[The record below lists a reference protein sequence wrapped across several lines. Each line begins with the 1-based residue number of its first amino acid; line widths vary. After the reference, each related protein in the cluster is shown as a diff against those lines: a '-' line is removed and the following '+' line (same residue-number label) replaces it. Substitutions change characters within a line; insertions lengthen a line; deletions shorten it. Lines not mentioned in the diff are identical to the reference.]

1 MAENF
6 RQEVLA
12 LNRIKYIC
20 ATTFRMLTLVAA
32 VSILSF
38 ILVSASPV
46 DPITAYVGT
55 ESTMSEAAKM
65 EVASHWG
72 LDQPPVERF
81 LIWAKNTIQGDLGD
95 SITYNMPVGTVI
107 LERFQ
112 YSLALILTAWA
123 LSGIL
128 GFAAGI
134 AAALRQ
140 GSFLDKGIKTFCLI
154 LQSAPVFWFGLLMLT
169 FFSVMLGWFP
179 LGQAVPMDK
188 LAEDVTL
195 WDRIYHMIL
204 PAVTLSILGISKITL
219 YTRQKLIEIMN
230 SDYILF
236 ARARGETTKQLVLRH
251 GIRNIAMPAI
261 TLQFASFSE
270 LFGGI
275 ALAETVFSY
284 PGLGSATTA
293 AALNGDAPLLI
304 GIAMFSALFVF
315 AGNFIANLLYGIV
328 DPRLKEGG
336 YRA

>member
-1 MAENF
+1 M
-6 RQEVLA
+6 
-12 LNRIKYIC
+12 NRLKYIC
-20 ATTFRMLTLVAA
+20 STTIRMLTLVIA
-32 VSILSF
+32 VCILSF

-46 DPITAYVGT
+46 DPLQAYVGA
-55 ESTMSEAAKM
+55 ESTMSEEARE
-65 EVASHWG
+65 EVAEYWG
-72 LDQPPVERF
+72 LNDPPVERF
-81 LIWAKNTIQGDLGD
+81 LTWANNTLHGDLGT
-95 SITYNMPVGTVI
+95 SITYNMPVAQVI
-107 LERFQ
+107 SERFV
-112 YSLALILTAWA
+112 YSLALILAAWV
-123 LSGIL
+123 LSGVI

-134 AAALRQ
+134 LAAVRR
-140 GSFLDKGIKTFCLI
+140 GGIFDKCVKTFCLI

-169 FFSVMLGWFP
+169 VFSVILGWFP
-179 LGQAVPMDK
+179 TGQAAPVNK
-188 LAEDVTL
+188 LAEDVTI

-230 SDYILF
+230 SDYMLF
-236 ARARGETTKQLVLRH
+236 ARARGESTGQLVARH
-251 GIRNIAMPAI
+251 GLRKIAMPAI

-284 PGLGSATTA
+284 PGLGSAVTA
-293 AALNGDAPLLI
+293 AATNGDAPLLI

-315 AGNFIANLLYGIV
+315 AGNFIANVLYGIV

>member
-1 MAENF
+1 M
-6 RQEVLA
+6 
-12 LNRIKYIC
+12 NRLKYIC
-20 ATTFRMLTLVAA
+20 STTIRMLTLVIA
-32 VSILSF
+32 VCILSF

-46 DPITAYVGT
+46 DPLQAYVGA
-55 ESTMSEAAKM
+55 ESTMSEEARE
-65 EVASHWG
+65 EVAEYWG
-72 LDQPPVERF
+72 LNDPPVERF
-81 LIWAKNTIQGDLGD
+81 LTWANNTLHGDLGT
-95 SITYNMPVGTVI
+95 SITYNLPVAQVI
-107 LERFQ
+107 SERFV
-112 YSLALILTAWA
+112 YSLALILAAWV
-123 LSGIL
+123 LSGVI

-134 AAALRQ
+134 LAAVRR
-140 GSFLDKGIKTFCLI
+140 GGIFDKCVKTFCLI

-169 FFSVMLGWFP
+169 VFSVILGWFP
-179 LGQAVPMDK
+179 TGQAAPVNK
-188 LAEDVTL
+188 LAEDVTI

-230 SDYILF
+230 SDYMLF
-236 ARARGETTKQLVLRH
+236 ARARGESTGQLVARH
-251 GIRNIAMPAI
+251 GLRNIAMPAI

-284 PGLGSATTA
+284 PGLGSAVTA
-293 AALNGDAPLLI
+293 AATNGDAPLLI

-315 AGNFIANLLYGIV
+315 AGNFIANVLYGIV

>member
-1 MAENF
+1 M
-6 RQEVLA
+6 
-12 LNRIKYIC
+12 NRLKYIC
-20 ATTFRMLTLVAA
+20 STTIRMLTLVIA
-32 VSILSF
+32 VCILSF

-46 DPITAYVGT
+46 DPLQAYVGA
-55 ESTMSEAAKM
+55 ESTMSEEARE
-65 EVASHWG
+65 EVAEYWG
-72 LDQPPVERF
+72 LNDPPVERF
-81 LIWAKNTIQGDLGD
+81 LTWANNTLHGDLGT
-95 SITYNMPVGTVI
+95 SITYNMPVAQVI
-107 LERFQ
+107 SERFA
-112 YSLALILTAWA
+112 YSLALILAAWV
-123 LSGIL
+123 LSGVI

-134 AAALRQ
+134 LAAVRR
-140 GSFLDKGIKTFCLI
+140 GGIFDKCVKTFCLI

-169 FFSVMLGWFP
+169 VFSVILGWFP
-179 LGQAVPMDK
+179 TGQAAPVNK
-188 LAEDVTL
+188 LAEDVTI

-230 SDYILF
+230 SDYMLF
-236 ARARGETTKQLVLRH
+236 ARARGESTGQLVARH
-251 GIRNIAMPAI
+251 GLRNIAMPAI

-284 PGLGSATTA
+284 PGLGSAVTA
-293 AALNGDAPLLI
+293 AATNGDAPLLI

-315 AGNFIANLLYGIV
+315 AGNFIANVLYGIV

>member
-1 MAENF
+1 M
-6 RQEVLA
+6 
-12 LNRIKYIC
+12 NRLKYIC
-20 ATTFRMLTLVAA
+20 STTIRMLTLVIA
-32 VSILSF
+32 VCILSF

-46 DPITAYVGT
+46 DPLQAYVGA
-55 ESTMSEAAKM
+55 ESTMSEEARE
-65 EVASHWG
+65 EVAEYWG
-72 LDQPPVERF
+72 LNDPPVERF
-81 LIWAKNTIQGDLGD
+81 LTWANNTLHGDLGT
-95 SITYNMPVGTVI
+95 SITYNMPVAQVI
-107 LERFQ
+107 SERFV
-112 YSLALILTAWA
+112 YSLALILAAWV
-123 LSGIL
+123 LSGVI

-134 AAALRQ
+134 LAAVRR
-140 GSFLDKGIKTFCLI
+140 GGIFDKCVKTFCLI

-169 FFSVMLGWFP
+169 VFSVILGWFP
-179 LGQAVPMDK
+179 TGQAAPVNK
-188 LAEDVTL
+188 LAEDVTV

-230 SDYILF
+230 SDYMLF
-236 ARARGETTKQLVLRH
+236 ARARGESTGQLVARH
-251 GIRNIAMPAI
+251 GLRNIAMPAI

-284 PGLGSATTA
+284 PGLGSAVTA
-293 AALNGDAPLLI
+293 AATNGDAPLLI

-315 AGNFIANLLYGIV
+315 AGNFIANVLYGIV

>member
-1 MAENF
+1 M
-6 RQEVLA
+6 
-12 LNRIKYIC
+12 NRLKYIC
-20 ATTFRMLTLVAA
+20 STTIRMLTLVIA
-32 VSILSF
+32 VCILSF

-46 DPITAYVGT
+46 DPLQAYVGA
-55 ESTMSEAAKM
+55 ESTMSEEARE
-65 EVASHWG
+65 EVAEYWG
-72 LDQPPVERF
+72 LNDPPVERF
-81 LIWAKNTIQGDLGD
+81 LTWANNTLHGDLGT
-95 SITYNMPVGTVI
+95 SITYNMPVAQVI
-107 LERFQ
+107 SERFV
-112 YSLALILTAWA
+112 YSLALILAAWV
-123 LSGIL
+123 LSGVI

-134 AAALRQ
+134 LAAVRR
-140 GSFLDKGIKTFCLI
+140 GGIFDKCVKTFCLI

-169 FFSVMLGWFP
+169 VFSVILGWFP
-179 LGQAVPMDK
+179 TGQAAPVNK
-188 LAEDVTL
+188 LAEDVTI

-230 SDYILF
+230 SDYMLF
-236 ARARGETTKQLVLRH
+236 ASARGESTGQLVARH
-251 GIRNIAMPAI
+251 GLRNIAMPAI

-284 PGLGSATTA
+284 PGLGSAVTA
-293 AALNGDAPLLI
+293 AATNGDAPLLI

-315 AGNFIANLLYGIV
+315 AGNFIANVLYGIV

>member
-1 MAENF
+1 M
-6 RQEVLA
+6 
-12 LNRIKYIC
+12 NRLKYIC
-20 ATTFRMLTLVAA
+20 STTIRMLTLVIA
-32 VSILSF
+32 VCILSF

-46 DPITAYVGT
+46 DPLQAYVGA
-55 ESTMSEAAKM
+55 ESTMSEEARE
-65 EVASHWG
+65 EVAEYWG
-72 LDQPPVERF
+72 FNDPPVERF
-81 LIWAKNTIQGDLGD
+81 LTWANNTLHGDLGT
-95 SITYNMPVGTVI
+95 SITYNMPVAQVI
-107 LERFQ
+107 SERFV
-112 YSLALILTAWA
+112 YSLALILAAWV
-123 LSGIL
+123 LSGVI

-134 AAALRQ
+134 LAAVRR
-140 GSFLDKGIKTFCLI
+140 GGIFDKCVKTFCLI

-169 FFSVMLGWFP
+169 VFSVILGWFP
-179 LGQAVPMDK
+179 TGQAAPVNK
-188 LAEDVTL
+188 LAEDVTI

-230 SDYILF
+230 SDYMLF
-236 ARARGETTKQLVLRH
+236 ARARGESTGQLVARH
-251 GIRNIAMPAI
+251 GLRNIAMPAI

-284 PGLGSATTA
+284 PGLGSAVTA
-293 AALNGDAPLLI
+293 AATNGDAPLLI

-315 AGNFIANLLYGIV
+315 AGNFIANVLYGIV

>member
-1 MAENF
+1 
-6 RQEVLA
+6 
-12 LNRIKYIC
+12 
-20 ATTFRMLTLVAA
+20 MLTLVIA
-32 VSILSF
+32 VCILSF

-46 DPITAYVGT
+46 DPLQAYVGA
-55 ESTMSEAAKM
+55 ESTMSEEARE
-65 EVASHWG
+65 EVAEYWG
-72 LDQPPVERF
+72 LNDPPVERF
-81 LIWAKNTIQGDLGD
+81 LTWANNTLHGDLGT
-95 SITYNMPVGTVI
+95 SITYNMPVAQVI
-107 LERFQ
+107 SERFV
-112 YSLALILTAWA
+112 YSLALILAAWV
-123 LSGIL
+123 LSGVI

-134 AAALRQ
+134 LAAVRR
-140 GSFLDKGIKTFCLI
+140 GGIFDKCVKTFCLI

-169 FFSVMLGWFP
+169 VFSVILGWFP
-179 LGQAVPMDK
+179 TGQAAPVNK
-188 LAEDVTL
+188 LAEDVTI

-230 SDYILF
+230 SDYMLF
-236 ARARGETTKQLVLRH
+236 ARARGESTGQLVARH
-251 GIRNIAMPAI
+251 GLRNIAMPAI

-284 PGLGSATTA
+284 PGLGSAVTA
-293 AALNGDAPLLI
+293 AATNGDALLLI

-315 AGNFIANLLYGIV
+315 AGNFIANVLYGIV

>member
-1 MAENF
+1 M
-6 RQEVLA
+6 
-12 LNRIKYIC
+12 NRLKYIC
-20 ATTFRMLTLVAA
+20 STTIRMLTLVIA
-32 VSILSF
+32 VCILSF

-46 DPITAYVGT
+46 DPLQAYVGA
-55 ESTMSEAAKM
+55 ESTMSEEARE
-65 EVASHWG
+65 EVAEYWG
-72 LDQPPVERF
+72 LNDPPVERF
-81 LIWAKNTIQGDLGD
+81 LTWANNTLHGDLGT
-95 SITYNMPVGTVI
+95 SITYNMPVAQVI
-107 LERFQ
+107 SERFV
-112 YSLALILTAWA
+112 YSLALILAAWV
-123 LSGIL
+123 LSGVI

-134 AAALRQ
+134 LAAVRR
-140 GSFLDKGIKTFCLI
+140 GGIFDTCVKTFCLI

-169 FFSVMLGWFP
+169 VFSVILGWFP
-179 LGQAVPMDK
+179 TGQAAPVNK
-188 LAEDVTL
+188 LAEDVTI

-230 SDYILF
+230 SDYMLF
-236 ARARGETTKQLVLRH
+236 ARARGESTGQLVARH
-251 GIRNIAMPAI
+251 GLRNIAMPAI

-284 PGLGSATTA
+284 PGLGSAVTA
-293 AALNGDAPLLI
+293 AATNGDAPLLI

-315 AGNFIANLLYGIV
+315 AGNFIANVLYGIV

>member
-1 MAENF
+1 M
-6 RQEVLA
+6 
-12 LNRIKYIC
+12 NRLKYIC
-20 ATTFRMLTLVAA
+20 STTIRMLTLVIA
-32 VSILSF
+32 VCILSF

-46 DPITAYVGT
+46 DPLQAYVGA
-55 ESTMSEAAKM
+55 ESTMSEEAKE
-65 EVASHWG
+65 EVAEYWG
-72 LDQPPVERF
+72 LNDPPVERF
-81 LIWAKNTIQGDLGD
+81 LTWANNTLHGDLGT
-95 SITYNMPVGTVI
+95 SITYNMPVAQVI
-107 LERFQ
+107 SERFV
-112 YSLALILTAWA
+112 YSLALILAAWV
-123 LSGIL
+123 LSGVI

-134 AAALRQ
+134 LAAVRR
-140 GSFLDKGIKTFCLI
+140 GGIFDKCVKTFCLI

-169 FFSVMLGWFP
+169 VFSVILGWFP
-179 LGQAVPMDK
+179 TGQAAPVNK
-188 LAEDVTL
+188 LAEDVTI

-230 SDYILF
+230 SDYMLF
-236 ARARGETTKQLVLRH
+236 ARARGESTGQLVARH
-251 GIRNIAMPAI
+251 GLRNIAMPAI

-284 PGLGSATTA
+284 PGLGSAVTA
-293 AALNGDAPLLI
+293 AATNGDAPLLI

-315 AGNFIANLLYGIV
+315 AGNFIANVLYGIV

>member
-1 MAENF
+1 
-6 RQEVLA
+6 
-12 LNRIKYIC
+12 
-20 ATTFRMLTLVAA
+20 MLTLVIA
-32 VSILSF
+32 VCILSF

-46 DPITAYVGT
+46 DPLQAYVGA
-55 ESTMSEAAKM
+55 ESTMSEEARE
-65 EVASHWG
+65 EVAEYWG
-72 LDQPPVERF
+72 LNDPPVERF
-81 LIWAKNTIQGDLGD
+81 LTWANNTLHGDLGT
-95 SITYNMPVGTVI
+95 SITYNMPVAQVI
-107 LERFQ
+107 SERFV
-112 YSLALILTAWA
+112 YSLALILAAWV
-123 LSGIL
+123 LSGVI

-134 AAALRQ
+134 LAAVRR
-140 GSFLDKGIKTFCLI
+140 GGIFDKCVKTFCLI

-169 FFSVMLGWFP
+169 VFSVILGWFP
-179 LGQAVPMDK
+179 TGQAAPVNK
-188 LAEDVTL
+188 LAEDVTI

-230 SDYILF
+230 SDYMLF
-236 ARARGETTKQLVLRH
+236 ARARGESTGQLVARH
-251 GIRNIAMPAI
+251 GLRNIAMPAI

-284 PGLGSATTA
+284 PGLGSAVTA
-293 AALNGDAPLLI
+293 AATNGDAPLLI

-315 AGNFIANLLYGIV
+315 AGNFIANVLYGIV

>member
-1 MAENF
+1 M
-6 RQEVLA
+6 
-12 LNRIKYIC
+12 NRLKYIC
-20 ATTFRMLTLVAA
+20 STTIRMLTLVIA
-32 VSILSF
+32 VCILSF

-46 DPITAYVGT
+46 DPLQAYVGA
-55 ESTMSEAAKM
+55 ESTLSEEARE
-65 EVASHWG
+65 EVAEYWG
-72 LDQPPVERF
+72 LNDPPVERF
-81 LIWAKNTIQGDLGD
+81 LTWANNTLHGDLGT
-95 SITYNMPVGTVI
+95 SITYNMPVAQVI
-107 LERFQ
+107 SERFV
-112 YSLALILTAWA
+112 YSLALILAAWV
-123 LSGIL
+123 LSGVI

-134 AAALRQ
+134 LAAVRR
-140 GSFLDKGIKTFCLI
+140 GGIFDKCVKTFCLI

-169 FFSVMLGWFP
+169 VFSVILGWFP
-179 LGQAVPMDK
+179 TGQAAPVNK
-188 LAEDVTL
+188 LAEDVTI

-230 SDYILF
+230 SDYMLF
-236 ARARGETTKQLVLRH
+236 ARARGESTGQLVARH
-251 GIRNIAMPAI
+251 GLRNIAMPAI

-284 PGLGSATTA
+284 PGLGSAVTA
-293 AALNGDAPLLI
+293 AATNGDAPLLI

-315 AGNFIANLLYGIV
+315 AGNFIANVLYGIV

>member
-1 MAENF
+1 M
-6 RQEVLA
+6 
-12 LNRIKYIC
+12 NRLKYIC
-20 ATTFRMLTLVAA
+20 STTIRMLTLVIA
-32 VSILSF
+32 VCILSF

-46 DPITAYVGT
+46 DPLQAYVGA
-55 ESTMSEAAKM
+55 ESTMSEEARE
-65 EVASHWG
+65 EVAEYWG
-72 LDQPPVERF
+72 LNDPPVKRF
-81 LIWAKNTIQGDLGD
+81 LTWANNTLHGDLGT
-95 SITYNMPVGTVI
+95 SITYNIPVAQVI
-107 LERFQ
+107 SERFV
-112 YSLALILTAWA
+112 YSLALILAAWV
-123 LSGIL
+123 LSGVI

-134 AAALRQ
+134 LAAVRR
-140 GSFLDKGIKTFCLI
+140 GGIFDKCVKTFCLI

-169 FFSVMLGWFP
+169 VFSVILGWFP
-179 LGQAVPMDK
+179 TGQAAPVNK
-188 LAEDVTL
+188 LAEDVTI

-230 SDYILF
+230 SDYMLF
-236 ARARGETTKQLVLRH
+236 ARARGESTGQLVARH
-251 GIRNIAMPAI
+251 GLRNIAMPAI

-284 PGLGSATTA
+284 PGLGSAVTA
-293 AALNGDAPLLI
+293 AATNGDAPLLI

-315 AGNFIANLLYGIV
+315 AGNFIANVLYGIV